1 MDEIHIKKKRKF
13 PQPHDN
19 AEDTS
24 FREQKL
30 WQPLPEKYATIPQ
43 RIDEK
48 EDKENK
54 ACRTACLDGGK
65 RYK

>member
-1 MDEIHIKKKRKF
+1 
-13 PQPHDN
+13 
-19 AEDTS
+19 
-24 FREQKL
+24 
-30 WQPLPEKYATIPQ
+30 LPEKYATIPQ